1 MRGIR
6 GKVFPV
12 GRRGAFLLTALM
24 AMATPVIATPTAT
37 AATKGSII
45 RVPSDKPTI
54 QAAVDASK
62 SGTLILIAPGTYKEA
77 VVVSPKHPNIVIR
90 GEDRAT
96 TILDGEF
103 SSEAGKENGFK
114 VFADGVAIENMTV
127 QNFSTN
133 GFYWIGAKG
142 YRGSYITAI
151 RNGDYGIYA
160 FDSVKGQF
168 DHAYASGSPDA
179 GFYIGQCYP
188 CDALIVD
195 SESEWNGLG
204 YSGTNAGGNLLIAR
218 SSWHDNRAGIVPNSG
233 TGEKLYPQRETT
245 IIGNSVYDN
254 NNAGTAA
261 IEIAQVAIGNGILIA
276 GGNNN
281 LVERNRVENHTVT
294 GIGVIPLP
302 ETVLNPDSATAKDF
316 DSKRNSVLA
325 NIVQKNLYDLV
336 SVTSLT
342 DASDSGKNCFAGNT
356 YTTSSPPDIEKVLP
370 CKKPA
375 VGYEADIA
383 LFASLLGST
392 KPPSIDYQAVA
403 LPSPPKLANMPKAK
417 TAAARAATNEPSI
430 KISVKKLSVPAE

>member
-294 GIGVIPLP
+294 GIGIIPLP

-342 DASDSGKNCFAGNT
+342 DASDAGKNCFAGNT

>member
-24 AMATPVIATPTAT
+24 AMAKPVIATPTAT

-294 GIGVIPLP
+294 GIGIIPLP

>member
-294 GIGVIPLP
+294 GIGIIPLP
-302 ETVLNPDSATAKDF
+302 ETVLNPDSTTAKDF